1 MDILFLTNRP
11 AANTQAATV
20 TEYLDALHRFS
31 RHRVFEISML
41 NQFPARLD
49 LDRFDAVITHY
60 SLSIGPLINHY
71 LGEDL
76 ISRLKRFRGLKAAF
90 LQDEYRE
97 IQTYWRHINELGLD
111 VLFSCVP
118 DDEIP
123 KVYPPD
129 KVPGL
134 RVVNVL
140 TGYVPEALMNYPT
153 RPIAERAI
161 DVGYRSRRMPY
172 WLGRLGHEKTFIAEE
187 FARRGAQ
194 HGLRLDLSTK
204 EGERLY
210 GEAWTQFIAS
220 CRAVI
225 GAESGASIID
235 FDGQLERRVDDY
247 CARHPNA
254 DFEEVFRLFLEPYE
268 GSLNLHQIS
277 PRCFEAA
284 ALRTPMIL
292 FEGGYSGILQSGRHF
307 IPLKKDFSNFDAVLA
322 ELKDNDALQEMA
334 DRTFDEVASN
344 PAYHYSAFIQVI
356 DRVLEEE
363 VAARKTVTTAEP
375 YARDAFESAVRW
387 SLRYSLR
394 RWMALQLQ
402 SLLLGVPLLRR
413 MLFGLWFALPQPL
426 KRIARPMA
434 RLISR

>member
-1 MDILFLTNRP
+1 
-11 AANTQAATV
+11 
-20 TEYLDALHRFS
+20 
-31 RHRVFEISML
+31 ML
-41 NQFPARLD
+41 NHFPAKLD

-71 LGEDL
+71 LGSDL
-76 ISRLKRFRGLKAAF
+76 IARLKQYRGLKAAF

-118 DDEIP
+118 EDEIA
-123 KVYPPD
+123 KVYPAD

-140 TGYVPEALMNYPT
+140 TGYVPAALMNYPSP
-153 RPIAERAI
+153 PIAERRI
-161 DVGYRSRRMPY
+161 DVGYRSRKMPY

-187 FARRGAQ
+187 FARRGEQ

-247 CARHPNA
+247 CARNPKA
-254 DFEEVFRLFLEPYE
+254 DFEEVFDLFLAPFE
-268 GSLNLHQIS
+268 GSLRLHQIS

-292 FEGGYSGILQSGRHF
+292 FEGDYSGILERDRHF
-307 IPLKKDFSNFDAVLA
+307 IPLKKDFSNFDEVLA
-322 ELKDNDALQEMA
+322 KLADSEELQAMA
-334 DRTFDEVASN
+334 DRTYAEVAAN
-344 PAYHYSAFIQVI
+344 PRYQYSAFIEII
-356 DRVLEEE
+356 DRVLAEE
-363 VAARKTVTTAEP
+363 VENRRTVPAREP
-375 YARDAFESAVRW
+375 YDRANFASTVRW
-387 SLRYSLR
+387 SLGYTSRRWISLR
-394 RWMALQLQ
+394 LQQ
-402 SLLLGVPLLRR
+402 ILLGFPAARR
-413 MLFGLWFALPQPL
+413 ILFGLWFSLPQPL

>member
-1 MDILFLTNRP
+1 MDILFLANRP

-31 RHRVFEISML
+31 GHRVFEISML
-41 NQFPARLD
+41 NHFPGKLE
-49 LDRFDAVITHY
+49 LDRFDAVIIHY
-60 SLSIGPLINHY
+60 SLSIGPLIDHY
-71 LGEDL
+71 LGPDL
-76 ISRLKRFRGLKAAF
+76 IAQIKAYRGLKAAF

-118 DDEIP
+118 DNEIP

-129 KVPGL
+129 KVPGV

-140 TGYVPEALMNYPT
+140 TGYVPEALMNYPS

-161 DVGYRSRRMPY
+161 DVGYRSRKMPY
-172 WLGRLGHEKTFIAEE
+172 WLGRLGHEKTYIAEE
-187 FARRGAQ
+187 FARRGEH
-194 HGLRLDLSTK
+194 HGLCLDLSTK

-210 GEAWTQFIAS
+210 GPAWTQFIAS

-235 FDGQLERRVDDY
+235 FDGQLERRVNDY
-247 CARHPNA
+247 CARNPKA
-254 DFEEVFRLFLEPYE
+254 DFEEVFDRFLAPFE
-268 GSLNLHQIS
+268 GSLRLHQIS

-292 FEGGYSGILQSGRHF
+292 FEGYYSGILVPDRHF
-307 IPLKKDFSNFDAVLA
+307 IPLKKDFSNFDEVLA
-322 ELKDNDALQEMA
+322 KLADSDGLQVMA
-334 DRTFDEVASN
+334 DRTYAEVAAN
-344 PAYHYSAFIQVI
+344 PHYHYSAFIEII
-356 DRVLEEE
+356 DRVLSEE
-363 VAARKTVTTAEP
+363 VANRQTVPARAP
-375 YARDAFESAVRW
+375 YDRVDFTSAVRR
-387 SLRYSLR
+387 SLGYSVR
-394 RWMALQLQ
+394 RWIVLRLQ
-402 SLLLGVPLLRR
+402 SFLLGVPVARR
-413 MLFGLWFALPQPL
+413 ALFGLWFALPQPL
-426 KRIARPMA
+426 KRVARPMA

>member
-31 RHRVFEISML
+31 GHRVFEISML
-41 NQFPARLD
+41 NHFPARLQ

-71 LGEDL
+71 LGQDL
-76 ISRLKRFRGLKAAF
+76 IAQLKTYRGLKVAF

-118 DDEIP
+118 DDEIA

-140 TGYVPEALMNYPT
+140 TGYVPEALMNYPS
-153 RPIAERAI
+153 RPVAERTI
-161 DVGYRSRRMPY
+161 DVGYRSRKMPY

-194 HGLRLDLSTK
+194 HRLRLDLSTK

-210 GEAWTQFIAS
+210 GAAWTQFIAS

-225 GAESGASIID
+225 GAESGASTID

-247 CARHPNA
+247 CARNPKA
-254 DFEEVFRLFLEPYE
+254 DFEEVFDLFLAPYE
-268 GSLNLHQIS
+268 GSLRLHQIS

-292 FEGGYSGILQSGRHF
+292 FEGDYSGILKSDRHF
-307 IPLKKDFSNFDAVLA
+307 IPLKKDFSNFEDVVRKLA
-322 ELKDNDALQEMA
+322 DNDALQAMA
-334 DRTFDEVASN
+334 DRTYTEVAAN
-344 PAYHYSAFIQVI
+344 PRYHYSAFIETI

-363 VAARKTVTTAEP
+363 VARRKTAPAQVPYDRAEF
-375 YARDAFESAVRW
+375 ASAVRW
-387 SLRYSLR
+387 SLGYSVR
-394 RWMALQLQ
+394 RWIALRLQ
-402 SLLLGVPLLRR
+402 SFLLGVPVARR
-413 MLFGLWFALPQPL
+413 ALFGLWFALPQPL